1 MKKFNIIILILWM
14 IVIFLFSQDP
24 GTSSSNKSDT
34 IATIIVDVVSKIT
47 GNDYTDSVLSNK
59 IENCVFIVRKS
70 AHFLEYLILGILVIN
85 VLKDY
90 KELSIKMWLISI
102 LFCILYSISDEVHQL
117 FIPGREGRI
126 FDVLIDTSGSIIGIT
141 ICYLINKFKSRK

>member
-24 GTSSSNKSDT
+24 GTSSSDKSDT

-47 GNDYTDSVLSNK
+47 GTDYTDSVLSNK

-85 VLKDY
+85 VLN
-90 KELSIKMWLISI
+90 STNVWLNNN
-102 LFCILYSISDEVHQL
+102 Y
-117 FIPGREGRI
+117 
-126 FDVLIDTSGSIIGIT
+126 
-141 ICYLINKFKSRK
+141 